1 MPYTTLP
8 LKASSSLR
16 HLLITCI
23 CLIISICPAQSLTAE
38 LVSPIRLAHLNS
50 NQILVSDFASH
61 SIVTLDQRTLKTMR
75 TFTIAGRPLGL
86 AYSRGKIYVG
96 NATTGTVEVYNPAG
110 KWLYDLG
117 AGKGLIKN
125 PTDMV
130 IDEKAGY
137 LFVVDGHDKNIKLYD
152 TRGAL
157 LRQIGVNILVNPT
170 AIVLDNINFRILVSD
185 YGNPL
190 NSGAAK
196 VFIFDYEGGL
206 LGSLSGADSR
216 NGFSRPQG
224 IGLNKQGHVL
234 IADAL
239 LSQILVIDPDTGQ
252 RLKAL
257 GQFGSQPGD
266 LQLPLDLLVLP
277 VSQDVWVSNN
287 RLRRIEV
294 YPQGGLVQ

>member
-1 MPYTTLP
+1 
-8 LKASSSLR
+8 
-16 HLLITCI
+16 
-23 CLIISICPAQSLTAE
+23 
-38 LVSPIRLAHLNS
+38 
-50 NQILVSDFASH
+50 
-61 SIVTLDQRTLKTMR
+61 
-75 TFTIAGRPLGL
+75 
-86 AYSRGKIYVG
+86 
-96 NATTGTVEVYNPAG
+96 
-110 KWLYDLG
+110 
-117 AGKGLIKN
+117 
-125 PTDMV
+125 MV

-137 LFVVDGHDKNIKLYD
+137 LFVVDGHDKNVKLYD

-157 LRQIGVNILVNPT
+157 LRQIGANILVNPT
-170 AIVLDNINFRILVSD
+170 AIALDNINFRILVSD

-196 VFIFDYEGGL
+196 VFIFDYEGDL
-206 LGSLSGADSR
+206 LGYLSGSDSR

-252 RLKAL
+252 RLKTL
-257 GQFGSQPGD
+257 GQFGSLPGD
-266 LQLPLDLLVLP
+266 LQLPLDLLVFP